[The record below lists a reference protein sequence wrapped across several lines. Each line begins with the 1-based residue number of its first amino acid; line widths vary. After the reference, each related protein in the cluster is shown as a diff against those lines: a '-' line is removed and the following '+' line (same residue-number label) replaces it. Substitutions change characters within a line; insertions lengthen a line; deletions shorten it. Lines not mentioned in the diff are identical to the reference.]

1 MGELNTAVINFL
13 DPEKCHFY
21 INPNGFTALKTED
34 KDYRRVRLIRTL
46 PLRRPFEYISVSD
59 MDKKEIG
66 IIRNVSDFP
75 KDDREIIKND
85 LALRYYCPEIT
96 EIYSVKDKMGL
107 FYFDVS
113 IDGFKK
119 TFSVKDIS
127 RNIKMLDSGAVMLTD
142 ADGNRFVIP
151 DFSALKGST
160 RRRLEPF
167 LY

>member
-13 DPEKCHFY
+13 DPKKCSFY
-21 INPNGFTALKTED
+21 VNPNGFTALKIED
-34 KDYRRVRLIRTL
+34 EDYRRVRLVRTL
-46 PLRRPFEYISVSD
+46 PLHRPLEYISVSD

-66 IIRNVSDFP
+66 IIRNVSDFSESDQ
-75 KDDREIIKND
+75 KIIISD
-85 LALRYYCPEIT
+85 LEARYYCPKIT
-96 EIYSVKDKMGL
+96 ELYSIKDKMGV
-107 FYFDVS
+107 FYFEVS
-113 IDGFKK
+113 IEGFKK

-151 DFSALKGST
+151 NISQLKTSA
-160 RRRLEPF
+160 RRKLEPF